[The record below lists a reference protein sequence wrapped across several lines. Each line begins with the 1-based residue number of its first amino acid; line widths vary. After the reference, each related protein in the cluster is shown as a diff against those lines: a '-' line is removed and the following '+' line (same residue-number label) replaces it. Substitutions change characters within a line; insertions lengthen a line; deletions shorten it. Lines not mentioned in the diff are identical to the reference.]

1 MCHEPLL
8 DTRVL
13 LLLPRIDDD
22 LAAKAQAAGC
32 SYCGGRLDVAD
43 FPRSPLG
50 IDSDGLK
57 DDYDSRRSFC
67 CAVEGCRR
75 RCTPPS
81 VRFLGRKVYVGAM
94 VVLATALQHGPSKT
108 SVTKLSA
115 LLGISRRTLVRWR
128 RWWSTM
134 FATSRFW
141 TDLRG
146 RFVPAV
152 DAATLPASLLS
163 RVMPTE
169 DEPTMVTLLRLL
181 APMSARPHLEATA
194 S

>member
-1 MCHEPLL
+1 M
-8 DTRVL
+8 

-22 LAAKAQAAGC
+22 LAAKARGTGC
-32 SYCGGRLDVAD
+32 PLCGGRLDVAD
-43 FPRSPLG
+43 YPRKPRGAEELG
-50 IDSDGLK
+50 GEYSW
-57 DDYDSRRSFC
+57 RRSFC

-75 RCTPPS
+75 RRTPVS
-81 VRFLGRKVYVGAM
+81 VRFLGRKVYLGAV
-94 VVLATALQHGPSKT
+94 VVLATALQRGPSKT

-115 LLGISRRTLVRWR
+115 LLGISRRTLARWC

-141 TDLRG
+141 TSLRG

-152 DAATLPASLLS
+152 DGSALPASLLS
-163 RVMPTE
+163 RLSATE
-169 DEPTMVTLLRLL
+169 EPAVVALLRLL
-181 APMSARPHLEATA
+181 APMSTRPHLEASA

>member
-1 MCHEPLL
+1 M
-8 DTRVL
+8 

-43 FPRSPLG
+43 YPRTPPGGEGLG
-50 IDSDGLK
+50 TE
-57 DDYDSRRSFC
+57 YVSRRSFC

-81 VRFLGRKVYVGAM
+81 VRFLGRKVYLGAV
-94 VVLATALQHGPSKT
+94 VVLATALQQGPAKQ

-128 RWWSTM
+128 QWWTTM
-134 FATSRFW
+134 VAASRFW
-141 TDLRG
+141 TSLRG

-152 DAATLPASLLS
+152 DEAALPAALLS
-163 RVMPTE
+163 RMAAT
-169 DEPTMVTLLRLL
+169 DEPAVVTLLRLL
-181 APMSARPHLEATA
+181 APLSTRPHLEASA

>member
-1 MCHEPLL
+1 M
-8 DTRVL
+8 
-13 LLLPRIDDD
+13 LLPRIDDD
-22 LAAKAQAAGC
+22 IAAKAQAAGC
-32 SYCGGRLDVAD
+32 SHCGGRLDVANY
-43 FPRSPLG
+43 PRSPRGDDELG
-50 IDSDGLK
+50 E
-57 DDYDSRRSFC
+57 DYAWRRSFC

-81 VRFLGRKVYVGAM
+81 VRFLGRKVYLGAV
-94 VVLATALQHGPSKT
+94 VVLATALQYGPSKR

-134 FATSRFW
+134 FAASRFW
-141 TDLRG
+141 TSLRG

-152 DAATLPASLLS
+152 DEATMPASLWS
-163 RVMPTE
+163 RVLAP
-169 DEPTMVTLLRLL
+169 DEPTVVTLLRLL
-181 APMSARPHLEATA
+181 APASTRPWLEASA